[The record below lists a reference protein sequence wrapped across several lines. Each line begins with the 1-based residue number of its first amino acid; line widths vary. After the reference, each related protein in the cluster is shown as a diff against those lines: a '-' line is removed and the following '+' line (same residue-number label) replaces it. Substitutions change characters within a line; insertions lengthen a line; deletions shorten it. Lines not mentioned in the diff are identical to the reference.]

1 MIRLLIVDDISSTR
15 DNLQKLLSFEDDI
28 EVAGT
33 ASDGREGLEAAH
45 RLQPDIV
52 LTDVN
57 MPVMDGIQLTET
69 LASELPTSPVI
80 IMSVQG
86 ERDYLRRAM
95 QAGAR
100 EFLIKPFSHD
110 ELVAAIR
117 RVYQLEQKKGTFLA
131 KTAPAQPEVAPAP
144 RTTGPAEVILVFSGK
159 GGVGKTLVATNLA
172 VALAEQAG
180 GRVALVDL
188 DLQFGDV
195 GVMLNLDHSRSITE
209 LVDGSSGIDDE
220 SVGEVLASGP
230 AGIKVLLAP
239 ISPELADLVTAEHVR
254 AVITELRRKFDY
266 VIVDSASHLTE
277 FNLEVIEL
285 AQRVLVIT
293 ALTIPAIKDAK
304 LTLKVLESLSVD
316 PEVDDAGGQPRR
328 RLRGLQP
335 GIDRAEPA
343 QPRRRADTARPARHR
358 RRGHPRSALRHG
370 APGGRG
376 QSRGP
381 RAGGQDRAGACH
393 GRCRRSGEW
402 RPQAS
407 QGPLRPIG
415 AKGELRSPL
424 GHSPFVSSAQATSRR
439 RS

>member
-33 ASDGREGLEAAH
+33 AADGREGLEAAH

-131 KTAPAQPEVAPAP
+131 KTTPAQPDAPAVA
-144 RTTGPAEVILVFSGK
+144 RSTGPAEVILVFSGK
-159 GGVGKTLVATNLA
+159 GGVGKSLIATNLA
-172 VALAEQAG
+172 VALAEQTG

-188 DLQFGDV
+188 DLQFGDI

-220 SVGEVLASGP
+220 SVGEVLATGP
-230 AGIKVLLAP
+230 SGIKVLLAP

-254 AVITELRRKFDY
+254 ALVTELRRTFDY

-285 AQRVLVIT
+285 AQRVVVVT

-316 PEVDDAGGQPRR
+316 PDTIMLVVNRVDGYADFNQESIEQSLRTPVTVQIPHDPRVIGDAVT
-328 RLRGLQP
+328 RGLP
-335 GIDRAEPA
+335 FVTAHPEAEVS
-343 QPRRRADTARPARHR
+343 R
-358 RRGHPRSALRHG
+358 ALRELVARIVPERAMAAAA
-370 APGGRG
+370 APDSGDRKRRKGIFGR
-376 QSRGP
+376 
-381 RAGGQDRAGACH
+381 
-393 GRCRRSGEW
+393 
-402 RPQAS
+402 
-407 QGPLRPIG
+407 
-415 AKGELRSPL
+415 
-424 GHSPFVSSAQATSRR
+424 
-439 RS
+439 

>member
-57 MPVMDGIQLTET
+57 MPVMDGIALTET
-69 LASELPTSPVI
+69 LASELPASPVI

-131 KTAPAQPEVAPAP
+131 KAAPVQPETPVAPRSSAP
-144 RTTGPAEVILVFSGK
+144 GEVILVFSGK
-159 GGVGKTLVATNLA
+159 GGVGKTLIATNLA
-172 VALAEQAG
+172 VGLAEQTG
-180 GRVALVDL
+180 GRIALIDL

-209 LVDGSSGIDDE
+209 LVDGSSGIDEE
-220 SVGEVLASGP
+220 SLREVLANGP
-230 AGIKVLLAP
+230 AGVKVLLAP
-239 ISPELADLVTAEHVR
+239 ISPELADLVTAEHIR
-254 AVITELRRKFDY
+254 ALMAELRRTFDF
-266 VIVDSASHLTE
+266 VVVDSSSHLTE

-285 AQRVLVIT
+285 SQRVLVIT

-316 PEVDDAGGQPRR
+316 AETTMLVVNRVDGYADFNQESIEQSLRTAVTVQIPHDPRVIGDAIT
-328 RLRGLQP
+328 RGLP
-335 GIDRAEPA
+335 FVTANPEAEVSRAVRELV
-343 QPRRRADTARPARHR
+343 ARIVPARAAAAAPEAGDRKR
-358 RRGHPRSALRHG
+358 RKGLF
-370 APGGRG
+370 GR
-376 QSRGP
+376 
-381 RAGGQDRAGACH
+381 
-393 GRCRRSGEW
+393 
-402 RPQAS
+402 
-407 QGPLRPIG
+407 
-415 AKGELRSPL
+415 
-424 GHSPFVSSAQATSRR
+424 
-439 RS
+439 

>member
-1 MIRLLIVDDISSTR
+1 VRLGGAVIRLLIVDDISSTR
-15 DNLQKLLSFEDDI
+15 ENLQKLLSFEDDI

-33 ASDGREGLEAAH
+33 AGDGREALEAAH

-131 KTAPAQPEVAPAP
+131 KTMPAQPDTAPVA
-144 RTTGPAEVILVFSGK
+144 RSTVPAEVILVFSGK
-159 GGVGKTLVATNLA
+159 GGVGKTLIATNLA
-172 VALAEQAG
+172 VALAEQTGA
-180 GRVALVDL
+180 RVALVDL
-188 DLQFGDV
+188 DLQFGDI

-209 LVDGSSGIDDE
+209 LVDGSSGIDAE
-220 SVGEVLASGP
+220 SLGEVLAKGPSGV
-230 AGIKVLLAP
+230 K
-239 ISPELADLVTAEHVR
+239 
-254 AVITELRRKFDY
+254 LRRTFDF
-266 VIVDSASHLTE
+266 VVVDSSSHLTE

-285 AQRVLVIT
+285 SQRVLVIT

-316 PEVDDAGGQPRR
+316 SDTTLLVVNRVDGYADFHQESIEQSLRVPVAVQIPHDPRVIGDAIT
-328 RLRGLQP
+328 RG
-335 GIDRAEPA
+335 
-343 QPRRRADTARPARHR
+343 T
-358 RRGHPRSALRHG
+358 
-370 APGGRG
+370 
-376 QSRGP
+376 
-381 RAGGQDRAGACH
+381 
-393 GRCRRSGEW
+393 
-402 RPQAS
+402 
-407 QGPLRPIG
+407 
-415 AKGELRSPL
+415 
-424 GHSPFVSSAQATSRR
+424 PFVTTHPEAEVSRAVRELVARIVPERAATAPPEGGERKRRKGLFSR
-439 RS
+439 

>member
-1 MIRLLIVDDISSTR
+1 VIRLLIVDDISSTR
-15 DNLQKLLSFEDDI
+15 DNLQKLLSFEEDI

-57 MPVMDGIQLTET
+57 MPVMDGIELTET

-131 KTAPAQPEVAPAP
+131 KTNPAQPDVAAGP
-144 RTTGPAEVILVFSGK
+144 RTGAPGEVILVFSGK
-159 GGVGKTLVATNLA
+159 GGVGKTLIAANLA
-172 VALAEQAG
+172 VALSEQTG
-180 GRVALVDL
+180 GRIALVDL
-188 DLQFGDV
+188 DLQFGDI
-195 GVMLNLDHSRSITE
+195 GVMFNLDHSRSITE

-220 SVGEVLASGP
+220 SLREVLALGP
-230 AGIKVLLAP
+230 AGVRVLLAP

-254 AVITELRRKFDY
+254 AIIAELRRAFDF
-266 VIVDSASHLTE
+266 VVVDSSSHLTE

-285 AQRVLVIT
+285 AQRVLVVT

-316 PEVDDAGGQPRR
+316 VESTMLVVNRVDGYADFNQESIEQSLRVPVAVQIPHDPRSIGDAITRGVPFVTAHPEAEASRALRELVSRIVPEGAGVAAVP
-328 RLRGLQP
+328 
-335 GIDRAEPA
+335 EPA
-343 QPRRRADTARPARHR
+343 DRKRRK
-358 RRGHPRSALRHG
+358 GLF
-370 APGGRG
+370 GR
-376 QSRGP
+376 
-381 RAGGQDRAGACH
+381 
-393 GRCRRSGEW
+393 
-402 RPQAS
+402 
-407 QGPLRPIG
+407 
-415 AKGELRSPL
+415 
-424 GHSPFVSSAQATSRR
+424 
-439 RS
+439 

>member
-1 MIRLLIVDDISSTR
+1 MIRLLIVDDIPSTR
-15 DNLQKLLSFEDDI
+15 ENLQKLLAFADDI

-33 ASDGREGLEAAH
+33 AADGKEGLEAAH

-131 KTAPAQPEVAPAP
+131 KTNPPVLETPVAA
-144 RTTGPAEVILVFSGK
+144 RGTGPAEVILVFSGK
-159 GGVGKTLVATNLA
+159 GGVGKTLIATNLA
-172 VALAEQAG
+172 VGLAEHTG
-180 GRVALVDL
+180 GRVALIDL

-220 SVGEVLASGP
+220 SLGEVLANGP
-230 AGIKVLLAP
+230 AGVKVLLAP

-254 AVITELRRKFDY
+254 SLIAELRKAFDY
-266 VIVDSASHLTE
+266 VVVDSSSHLTE

-304 LTLKVLESLSVD
+304 LTLKVLESLSVEPEKTMLVVNRADGYADFNQESIEQSLRTPVAAQIPHD
-316 PEVDDAGGQPRR
+316 PRVIGDAITNGQPFVTANRDAEVSRAVRELVTKIAPAGGAVAAVARGADAKRR
-328 RLRGLQP
+328 KGLF
-335 GIDRAEPA
+335 
-343 QPRRRADTARPARHR
+343 
-358 RRGHPRSALRHG
+358 
-370 APGGRG
+370 GR
-376 QSRGP
+376 
-381 RAGGQDRAGACH
+381 
-393 GRCRRSGEW
+393 
-402 RPQAS
+402 
-407 QGPLRPIG
+407 
-415 AKGELRSPL
+415 
-424 GHSPFVSSAQATSRR
+424 
-439 RS
+439 

>member
-33 ASDGREGLEAAH
+33 ASDGREALEAAH

-117 RVYQLEQKKGTFLA
+117 RVYLLEQKKGTFLA
-131 KTAPAQPEVAPAP
+131 RTMPAQPEVQAAP
-144 RTTGPAEVILVFSGK
+144 RVSGPAEVLLVFSGK

-172 VALAEQAG
+172 VALAEQTHR
-180 GRVALVDL
+180 RVALVDL
-188 DLQFGDV
+188 DLQFGDI

-220 SVGEVLASGP
+220 SVGEVLATGP
-230 AGIKVLLAP
+230 AGVKVLLAP
-239 ISPELADLVTAEHVR
+239 ISPELADLVTADHVR
-254 AVITELRRKFDY
+254 AVITELRRTFDY
-266 VIVDSASHLTE
+266 VVVDSPSHLTE
-277 FNLEVIEL
+277 INLEVIEH

-316 PEVDDAGGQPRR
+316 PESIMLVVNRVDGYADFNQESIEQSLRSPVTAQIPHDPRIVGDAIT
-328 RLRGLQP
+328 RGLP
-335 GIDRAEPA
+335 FVTAHPDSEVSRAIRELVTRIVPE
-343 QPRRRADTARPARHR
+343 
-358 RRGHPRSALRHG
+358 
-370 APGGRG
+370 
-376 QSRGP
+376 
-381 RAGGQDRAGACH
+381 RAGAAAAPSDSGDRKRRKGLF
-393 GRCRRSGEW
+393 GR
-402 RPQAS
+402 
-407 QGPLRPIG
+407 
-415 AKGELRSPL
+415 
-424 GHSPFVSSAQATSRR
+424 
-439 RS
+439 

>member
-15 DNLQKLLSFEDDI
+15 DNLQKLLAFADDI

-117 RVYQLEQKKGTFLA
+117 RVYELEQKKGTFLA
-131 KTAPAQPEVAPAP
+131 KTNPPVPEVPVAP
-144 RTTGPAEVILVFSGK
+144 RSGGPAEVLLVFSGK
-159 GGVGKTLVATNLA
+159 GGVGKTVIATNLA
-172 VALAEQAG
+172 VGLSEHTG

-195 GVMLNLDHSRSITE
+195 GVMFNLDHSRSITE

-220 SVGEVLASGP
+220 SLAEVLANGP
-230 AGIKVLLAP
+230 AGVKVLLAP

-254 AVITELRRKFDY
+254 SLIAEMRKSFDY
-266 VIVDSASHLTE
+266 VVVDSSSHLTE

-304 LTLKVLESLSVD
+304 LTLKVLESLSVEPEKIMLVVNRVDSYADFNQGSIEQSLRMPVAVQIPHD
-316 PEVDDAGGQPRR
+316 PRVIGDAITNGQPFVTANR
-328 RLRGLQP
+328 
-335 GIDRAEPA
+335 DAEVSRAV
-343 QPRRRADTARPARHR
+343 RDLVARIVPEHA
-358 RRGHPRSALRHG
+358 AV
-370 APGGRG
+370 AA
-376 QSRGP
+376 GP
-381 RAGGQDRAGACH
+381 RTADAKRRKGLF
-393 GRCRRSGEW
+393 GR
-402 RPQAS
+402 
-407 QGPLRPIG
+407 
-415 AKGELRSPL
+415 
-424 GHSPFVSSAQATSRR
+424 
-439 RS
+439 

>member
-1 MIRLLIVDDISSTR
+1 MISLLIVDDISSTR

-117 RVYQLEQKKGTFLA
+117 RVYQLEQKKGTFIA
-131 KTAPAQPEVAPAP
+131 KSLPPQPEAPAAP
-144 RTTGPAEVILVFSGK
+144 RSSAPAEVILVFSGK
-159 GGVGKTLVATNLA
+159 GGVGKTLIATNLA
-172 VALAEQAG
+172 VALAEQTG

-188 DLQFGDV
+188 DLQFGDI

-209 LVDGSSGIDDE
+209 LVDGSSGIDEE
-220 SVGEVLASGP
+220 SVGEVLANGP
-230 AGIKVLLAP
+230 AGVKVLLAP

-254 AVITELRRKFDY
+254 ALMAELRRAFDY
-266 VIVDSASHLTE
+266 VVVDSSSHLTE

-285 AQRVLVIT
+285 AQRVLVVT

-316 PEVDDAGGQPRR
+316 AENTMLVVNRVDGYADFNRESIEQSLRVPVAVQIPHDPRIVGDAITNGTPFVTAHPEAEVSKAIRELVARLLPEHAGGAAAP
-328 RLRGLQP
+328 
-335 GIDRAEPA
+335 EPA
-343 QPRRRADTARPARHR
+343 DRKKRK
-358 RRGHPRSALRHG
+358 GLF
-370 APGGRG
+370 GR
-376 QSRGP
+376 
-381 RAGGQDRAGACH
+381 
-393 GRCRRSGEW
+393 
-402 RPQAS
+402 
-407 QGPLRPIG
+407 
-415 AKGELRSPL
+415 
-424 GHSPFVSSAQATSRR
+424 
-439 RS
+439 

>member
-117 RVYQLEQKKGTFLA
+117 RVFQLEQKKGTFLA
-131 KTAPAQPEVAPAP
+131 KNLPVQPEAPAVP
-144 RTTGPAEVILVFSGK
+144 RSSGPAEVILVFSGK
-159 GGVGKTLVATNLA
+159 GGVGKSLVATNLA
-172 VALAEQAG
+172 VAVAEQAG

-188 DLQFGDV
+188 DLQFGDI

-230 AGIKVLLAP
+230 SGVKVLLAP

-254 AVITELRRKFDY
+254 SVITELRRTFDY

-316 PEVDDAGGQPRR
+316 PESIMLVVNRVDGYADFNQESIEQSLRVPVAVQVPHDPRVIGDAIT
-328 RLRGLQP
+328 RGL
-335 GIDRAEPA
+335 
-343 QPRRRADTARPARHR
+343 
-358 RRGHPRSALRHG
+358 
-370 APGGRG
+370 
-376 QSRGP
+376 
-381 RAGGQDRAGACH
+381 
-393 GRCRRSGEW
+393 
-402 RPQAS
+402 
-407 QGPLRPIG
+407 
-415 AKGELRSPL
+415 
-424 GHSPFVSSAQATSRR
+424 PFVTAHPEAEVSRAIR
-439 RS
+439 ELAARLTPERAMAAAAAPDNSDRKKRKGLFGR